1 MTNYREILRLNSQGF
16 SQRNIATS
24 AGCARS
30 TVERVL
36 ERARKCGITFP
47 LPEKMSDSELAK
59 ALYPE
64 TVIPSLRK
72 LPDYEHIHKE
82 LAKSGVTMSLLWDEY
97 CEQCRMSAEIP
108 FMYTQFCLHYREY
121 AIRTKATMHI
131 DHKPGEKLEVDWA
144 GDTAHLIDTITG
156 EAIPAYIFVAALS
169 CSGYAY
175 VEAFLS
181 QNQES
186 WTAAHVNAY
195 KYFGGATKILVPDN
209 LRTGVD
215 RSDRYTPVINR
226 TYQEM
231 SEHYGTCVIPARVQK
246 PKDKP
251 RAEGTVG
258 VVSTWIVASLRN
270 RQFFSLYEL
279 NEAIHEKLEG
289 FNCKP
294 FQKKPGS
301 RLSAFLEEEKEYLL
315 PLPKQPYELATWK
328 VATVQYN
335 YHIAVDHNYYSIPC
349 EYIKQKLDVRL
360 TKSTV
365 EGFYQGNRVCSH
377 VRLHGRPGQYS
388 TVVEH
393 MPESHQKYMV
403 WDGDRFISWAK
414 GIGPNTQVVVKGIL
428 ASHKI
433 EQQGYRSCMALL
445 KLADK
450 YSVTRLESA
459 CARALSYTPDPRFK
473 SIQTILQ
480 TGHDKLEI
488 VDKPKKQDKESFGF
502 TRGAAYYGGEPEC

>member
-1 MTNYREILRLNSQGF
+1 
-16 SQRNIATS
+16 
-24 AGCARS
+24 
-30 TVERVL
+30 
-36 ERARKCGITFP
+36 
-47 LPEKMSDSELAK
+47 
-59 ALYPE
+59 
-64 TVIPSLRK
+64 
-72 LPDYEHIHKE
+72 
-82 LAKSGVTMSLLWDEY
+82 
-97 CEQCRMSAEIP
+97 
-108 FMYTQFCLHYREY
+108 MYTQFCLHYREY
-121 AIRTKATMHI
+121 ASRTKATMHI
-131 DHKPGEKLEVDWA
+131 DHKPGEKMEVDWA
-144 GDTAHLIDTITG
+144 GDVAHLTDTNTG
-156 EAIPAYIFVAALS
+156 EAIPAYIFIAALS

-175 VEAFLS
+175 VEAFMS

-231 SEHYGTCVIPARVQK
+231 AEHYGTCVIPARVKK

-251 RAEGTVG
+251 RAESTVG
-258 VVSTWIVASLRN
+258 VVSTWIVAALRN

-279 NEAIHEKLEG
+279 NAAIHEKLES

-294 FQKKPGS
+294 FQKKPGN

-403 WDGDRFISWAK
+403 WRPVYFLGKRNWPK
-414 GIGPNTQVVVKGIL
+414 
-428 ASHKI
+428 
-433 EQQGYRSCMALL
+433 YRSGSKRHPCL
-445 KLADK
+445 
-450 YSVTRLESA
+450 
-459 CARALSYTPDPRFK
+459 P
-473 SIQTILQ
+473 
-480 TGHDKLEI
+480 
-488 VDKPKKQDKESFGF
+488 
-502 TRGAAYYGGEPEC
+502 